1 MSILESVLLCED
13 DCLARRLLAEHL
25 ASKYE
30 VKALEA
36 STGQDALRLAELQN
50 PQLLILDI
58 MLRDSIYDGFDVC
71 SRVKFNP
78 LLNTKVIMLSGRL
91 DPVDLERA
99 RECGADGYLI
109 KPASPKLLD
118 AAIEQ
123 ILLGAPQLPQLFGLL
138 SVPFQSK
145 SEREPIHR

>member
-1 MSILESVLLCED
+1 MSVIESVLLCED
-13 DCLARRLLAEHL
+13 DGLARRLLAEHL
-25 ASKYE
+25 ASKYG

-36 STGQDALRLAELQN
+36 STGQDALRMAELHN

-71 SRVKFNP
+71 CRVKFNP
-78 LLNTKVIMLSGRL
+78 LLKTRVIMLSGRL

-99 RECGADGYLI
+99 RECGADGYLV
-109 KPASPKLLD
+109 KPASPKQLD